1 MNFLSTQER
10 DQLKH
15 QHKRERDKRVCDRI
29 KAILLYDEG
38 WSSQQIAK
46 VLLITDQAVRNH
58 IEEYK
63 TSKKLNPENGGSEE
77 KLSKEQSEQ
86 LETHLQEHT
95 YLYVS
100 DIVAYVKI
108 TFKITYTNHGLRNWL
123 QRHGFS
129 YKKPAIVPG
138 KANKEQQQKWLG
150 E

>member
-63 TSKKLNPENGGSEE
+63 TSKNSNKSGWPNTRDCDKDCLQTKPSVLSTVYIRRIMYNLPMGGS
-77 KLSKEQSEQ
+77 KKGCAKRFPLILDAQGSIF
-86 LETHLQEHT
+86 LET
-95 YLYVS
+95 S
-100 DIVAYVKI
+100 I
-108 TFKITYTNHGLRNWL
+108 
-123 QRHGFS
+123 
-129 YKKPAIVPG
+129 
-138 KANKEQQQKWLG
+138 
-150 E
+150 